1 MSITVQDRFLRVRD
15 CFGEGKA
22 SAILQDTLDLPGD
35 FPDVGRVVGVRAVA
49 QGVEAVVEDGRVVVK
64 GSLEARLLYAL
75 VEEARE
81 SGRRGDPGS
90 VEAEAY
96 TGEEVAEVER
106 ESVRPRLMAAR
117 FPEICPFEVAVDVPG
132 AAARMGARA
141 MVNVESVSANL
152 VTRRRLGCDA
162 ALVVA
167 VAVWDDQEVKA
178 AIDLAALPPS
188 KVRAVRETV
197 HVEHLVAEAAAR
209 QRLEL
214 SLALP
219 PEQLPVHEVLWVTP
233 LVNHVTGRAGDG
245 RAFLEGMMDVGVV
258 YLTGDPEHPVNAFR
272 WPDAHRLVAAL
283 DLPAARTGMTV
294 AAEVAVD
301 DAAGD
306 RDSDRIVTITLSCR
320 LRAAARMPVEQA
332 LVTDV
337 ASESGEQLDVDRKMV
352 LFPQPL
358 AEVSR
363 EATAAGTLSLPPTRP
378 PVDDVIWAGG
388 VFVPD
393 LSAVSDDRVACE
405 GDLSLQVLYQAA
417 TPDGALHLVEFPRA
431 IRLSQAI
438 DLPGVRPGMMARCDV
453 QVCAV
458 DVRCLDPETLQVQV
472 AVRIK
477 CTCVRVVQCEVVV
490 ECVVVSPCPPGTTLR
505 MVIVQP
511 GDTMWKLARH
521 YGVTLEALIRA
532 NPQIPNPDLI
542 YPGQR
547 LRIPCSPIVLPAAG
561 GPAPFIGG
569 LG

>member
-35 FPDVGRVVGVRAVA
+35 FPDVGRVVGARAVA
-49 QGVEAVVEDGRVVVK
+49 RKVEAVVEDGRVVVK
-64 GSLEARLLYAL
+64 GSLEAHLLYAV

-81 SGRRGDPGS
+81 PRRAERDYE
-90 VEAEAY
+90 EAEGA
-96 TGEEVAEVER
+96 AEDQEDDVPA
-106 ESVRPRLMAAR
+106 RPRLVAVR
-117 FPEICPFEVAVDVPG
+117 FPEVSPFEVMVDVPG
-132 AAARMGARA
+132 ATARMGARA
-141 MVNVESVSANL
+141 LVSVESVTANL

-162 ALVVA
+162 ALVVT

-178 AIDLAALPPS
+178 AVELAALPPS
-188 KVRAVRETV
+188 KVRTTRETV
-197 HVEHLVAEAAAR
+197 HVEHLVAEATSR

-219 PEQLPVHEVLWVTP
+219 PEELPVHEVLWVMP

-245 RAFLEGMMDVGVV
+245 RAFLEGIMDIGVV
-258 YLTGDPEHPVNAFR
+258 YLTGDPDHPVNAFR
-272 WPDAHRLVAAL
+272 WPDAHRLVTAL
-283 DLPAARTGMTV
+283 ELPAARTGMTV
-294 AAEVAVD
+294 NAAVEVE

-306 RDSDRIVTITLSCR
+306 RESDRVVTIALDCR
-320 LRAAARMPVEQA
+320 LRATARLPVEQP

-337 ASESGEQLDVDRKMV
+337 ASESGEQLDVGRKTI
-352 LFPQPL
+352 LFPHPL
-358 AEVSR
+358 AEVMR

-378 PVDDVIWAGG
+378 PIDDVVWAGG

-393 LSAVSDDRVACE
+393 VSAVADDRVECE
-405 GDLSLQVLYQAA
+405 GDLSLQMLYQAA
-417 TPDGALHLVEFPRA
+417 TPDGALHMVEFPRA
-431 IRLSQAI
+431 LRLSQAI
-438 DLPGVRPGMMARCDV
+438 DLPGVRPGMVARCEV

-458 DVRCLDPETLQVQV
+458 DVRCLDQETVQVQV

-490 ECVVVSPCPPGTTLR
+490 EAVVISPCPPGTTLR

-511 GDTMWKLARH
+511 GDTMWKLARR
-521 YGVTLEALIRA
+521 YGVTLDALIKA
-532 NPQIPNPDLI
+532 NPQIANPDLI

-547 LRIPCSPIVLPAAG
+547 LRIPCSPVVLPAADRGAAPVAG
-561 GPAPFIGG
+561 GRG
-569 LG
+569 